1 MDYSLE
7 SNQLFGSAFDDVSMG
22 YMPDPGMVSCG
33 MEMTPGVGGNCIA
46 TGSTSFVS
54 ISREVTDARLYDET
68 EWYGGEPSDAAYARL
83 QGRPGTTPM
92 GQYVPVGDGII
103 PLLWMAALLAVA
115 LFVRQRRKSV

>member
-83 QGRPGTTPM
+83 QGAPGYHTY
-92 GQYVPVGDGII
+92 GAVRARGGRHHSSFVDGGI
-103 PLLWMAALLAVA
+103 AC
-115 LFVRQRRKSV
+115 RRIVCETKT